1 MTEIV
6 TKVYWYVLFLVILTA
21 PVEEAFATAGATTI
35 DVSVTVMESSCTIN
49 DGKTITVDFGSVMV
63 NQINEATASV
73 PITISCDEVP
83 SGTLSMA
90 VNGTASS
97 FNTKALE
104 TDVSDLGIT
113 LMSPSKDMLDLNTF
127 YDVSNVFGLS
137 SKVGSFNL
145 TAHLVSNDGST
156 ITGGAFNAS
165 ATLVLQV
172 S

>member
-1 MTEIV
+1 MTKIV
-6 TKVYWYVLFLVILTA
+6 TRIFWYLLFLVALTA

-35 DVSVTVMESSCTIN
+35 NVSVTVMESSCSIN
-49 DGKTITVDFGSVMV
+49 DGKTITVDFGSVMI
-63 NQINEATASV
+63 NQITEATARV

-113 LMSPSKDMLDLNTF
+113 LTSPSSQILDLNTF
-127 YDVSNVFGLS
+127 YDVSDTFGLT

-145 TAHLVSNDGST
+145 TAHLISKDSSVL
-156 ITGGAFNAS
+156 TGGEFNAS
-165 ATLVLQV
+165 ATLVLQI